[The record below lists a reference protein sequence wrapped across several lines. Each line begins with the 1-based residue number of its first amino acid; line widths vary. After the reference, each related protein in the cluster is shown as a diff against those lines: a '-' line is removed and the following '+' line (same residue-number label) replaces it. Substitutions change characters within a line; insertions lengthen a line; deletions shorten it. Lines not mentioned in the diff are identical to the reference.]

1 MQAEHEKFMRR
12 AIELSEYAGIK
23 LKSGGVFGAV
33 IVKDGK
39 IIGEGYNR
47 VVKDC
52 DATCHA
58 EVDAIRNAGKKTGN
72 PLLEGCTLY
81 TSAYCC
87 PMCLC
92 AAYWAHIKEIFYGAT
107 VEDALK
113 YGDFKDL
120 NYYEELRKDTKDRN
134 IKMTEL
140 LRPEAVEVWKRFSQM
155 PDRAKY

>member
-1 MQAEHEKFMRR
+1 MRR

>member
-1 MQAEHEKFMRR
+1 MRR

-72 PLLEGCTLY
+72 PLLEGCTLS

>member
-1 MQAEHEKFMRR
+1 
-12 AIELSEYAGIK
+12 
-23 LKSGGVFGAV
+23 
-33 IVKDGK
+33 
-39 IIGEGYNR
+39 
-47 VVKDC
+47 
-52 DATCHA
+52 
-58 EVDAIRNAGKKTGN
+58 
-72 PLLEGCTLY
+72 
-81 TSAYCC
+81 
-87 PMCLC
+87 
-92 AAYWAHIKEIFYGAT
+92 